1 MDSNDMGEILLLVLN
16 DDLFWIEKEQE
27 TKDVETV

>member
-1 MDSNDMGEILLLVLN
+1 MDSNDMGEILLLVLD

-27 TKDVETV
+27 TEDVETV

>member
-1 MDSNDMGEILLLVLN
+1 MDSNDIGEILLLVLN